1 MLPRHYSR
9 FSVMSQMSF
18 EDLQVREL
26 DSSQT
31 TTHPEEALAA
41 LLALPTVDPLLHPF
55 GAESDAKSSHDAK
68 VAAWLLHA
76 EDAMQRPGR
85 RREHLLHEALSPA
98 PDVFQRARE
107 PPSRICTP
115 LVICMSIAC
124 ALAALWMLSSRQ
136 GAVNEL
142 SLLLSAQV
150 DGNAT
155 GTILGEDGASRVTVA
170 AALGDLTRVLTALVD
185 GMAYSPFPV
194 VLQSGGSD
202 VCLTSFTMADVGFTA
217 VICVVGLVLA
227 HLFAAISA
235 PKQASRAPR
244 KQSTPKRSA
253 SSAIIHRALASA
265 RTGAALKASC
275 TTPPPSPLAPKKKL
289 SHMGTQTPP
298 PPPLVMDMPQ
308 ACGVRRSSRILMKR
322 LSSHGAW

>member
-1 MLPRHYSR
+1 
-9 FSVMSQMSF
+9 MSQMSF

-31 TTHPEEALAA
+31 TVGGHPEEALAA
-41 LLALPTVDPLLHPF
+41 LLALPNVHPLLHPF
-55 GAESDAKSSHDAK
+55 GAETDAKSSHDAK

-76 EDAMQRPGR
+76 EDAMQRPGAS
-85 RREHLLHEALSPA
+85 RREYLLHEALSPA

-115 LVICMSIAC
+115 LMICMSIAC

-136 GAVNEL
+136 EGVIEM
-142 SLLLSAQV
+142 SLLSAQV

-170 AALGDLTRVLTALVD
+170 DAVGDLTRVLTALVD
-185 GMAYSPFPV
+185 GMAYSPRPV
-194 VLQSGGSD
+194 IHQSGGSD
-202 VCLTSFTMADVGFTA
+202 VCLTSFTMADVGFAA
-217 VICVVGLVLA
+217 VICVVGLALA
-227 HLFAAISA
+227 HLFATISE

-253 SSAIIHRALASA
+253 SSAVTHRALASA

-275 TTPPPSPLAPKKKL
+275 TTPPPSPLAPKKA
-289 SHMGTQTPP
+289 SHVGTQTPP

-308 ACGVRRSSRILMKR
+308 ACGVRRSSRILLKR